1 VGHLPLDNSDVSD
14 SGVPRFAPSIAM
26 QLLVAGVPLS
36 LLIDLTAHDGPD
48 SAVIC
53 ALERPDAAN

>member
-1 VGHLPLDNSDVSD
+1 VGHLPLDTYEVSD
-14 SGVPRFAPSIAM
+14 SGVPRFSPSIAM

-36 LLIDLTAHDGPD
+36 LLIDLTAHDGPN

-53 ALERPDAAN
+53 ALERPPAAS